1 MGIDVEEEWRYKKRG
16 ESSEKKSSRASKSA
30 FAYKVNKQKKAR
42 GDHSK
47 GGTIILGSQ
56 EVIVKFTA
64 GAKTKKGINK
74 AIQYISRD
82 CEIGL
87 VDCNGI
93 THKSKEDIE
102 EVVKIIQENVILSEK
117 EVELTKSLTFSPPR
131 VACVSREHA
140 LEAVKQAILE
150 KYPDNYF
157 VLGYHCDTKNDHI
170 HVVMNVNKY
179 NGERIQI
186 SGRDFK
192 EMRQR
197 FASNLIEYGYDVKA
211 TIKHKY
217 PNPEWQE
224 LASRENINEYEVV
237 EYGSSAYQLNKQNSK
252 NNYLIYRTIKSG
264 KEVTIW
270 GKEILNEI
278 KRNDVK
284 AGDRIR
290 LKKIGEVKVKVPV
303 YSKDG
308 GSIISWKS
316 AQKNQWQIENLSR
329 QVYIKHEEAPKLSEI
344 RLEGE
349 ERMKMQLEAR
359 ENFVHE
365 KKMLLDKDYKQKY
378 EQEKKLNIKHKPE
391 FKF

>member
-1 MGIDVEEEWRYKKRG
+1 M
-16 ESSEKKSSRASKSA
+16 A
-30 FAYKVNKQKKAR
+30 
-42 GDHSK
+42 
-47 GGTIILGSQ
+47 
-56 EVIVKFTA
+56 
-64 GAKTKKGINK
+64 
-74 AIQYISRD
+74 
-82 CEIGL
+82 
-87 VDCNGI
+87 
-93 THKSKEDIE
+93 
-102 EVVKIIQENVILSEK
+102 
-117 EVELTKSLTFSPPR
+117 
-131 VACVSREHA
+131 
-140 LEAVKQAILE
+140 
-150 KYPDNYF
+150 
-157 VLGYHCDTKNDHI
+157 YHCDTKNDHI

-179 NGERIQI
+179 NGERLQI

-217 PNPEWQE
+217 PNHEWQE
-224 LASRENINEYEVV
+224 LTELKNINEYEVV

-270 GKEILNEI
+270 GKEILDEI

-290 LKKIGEVKVKVPV
+290 LKKIGEIEIKVPV

-308 GSIISWKS
+308 SSIISWKS
-316 AQKNQWQIENLSR
+316 AKKNQWQIENLSR
-329 QVYIKHEEAPKLSEI
+329 QVDIKQEEIAKPSEI
-344 RLEGE
+344 RLAGE
-349 ERMKMQLEAR
+349 DRMKRQLEAR

-378 EQEKKLNIKHKPE
+378 DQEQKLGITHKPE